1 MKIFRESQ
9 NQRPGSWY
17 LILVEVIR
25 TNFQGPGTPTR
36 KEYPRK
42 KPFSFLLALA
52 AGFSDVPAGHYA
64 ASAIDDCVA
73 KGIVSGYANGTFKPD
88 EPVTRA
94 QFCVMLARAL
104 YPQETAAPEPE
115 APVKQP
121 APETLVSNSTK
132 KAGSPM
138 FLLSPHGPPMTMR
151 SK

>member
-1 MKIFRESQ
+1 MRLLGPIFKVPEPPHERS
-9 NQRPGSWY
+9 
-17 LILVEVIR
+17 
-25 TNFQGPGTPTR
+25 T
-36 KEYPRK
+36 PRK
-42 KPFSFLLALA
+42 KLFSFLLALALCAGLSAPALA

-94 QFCVMLARAL
+94 QFCVMLARAF

-121 APETLVSNSTK
+121 APETLVSNSAK